1 MSTRITNTRIYGA
14 GETHRGK
21 VRPSNQ
27 DVLIV
32 EPGLGLYAVLD
43 GMGGAK
49 AGERA
54 AQVAREAI
62 VGFVRAHGAS
72 KRYTRSDL
80 LEFAIDAAAS
90 AVYTAGAEQV
100 DYEGMG
106 TTVVACL
113 AIEPDR
119 IVIGHAGDSRAYL
132 LRGGSLRALTR
143 DHTLVQEFID
153 AGSMTPEQ
161 GERSNIKHVLTRNLG
176 AENGVKAEMLEQA
189 LTPGDRLLLCSDGL
203 YGGASLEALRSVLES
218 RGRPARV
225 ASQLVELAL
234 AGEALDNVSA
244 IVIDVERMD

>member
-1 MSTRITNTRIYGA
+1 MSTRITNTRICGA

-21 VRPSNQ
+21 VRSSNQ
-27 DVLIV
+27 DLLIL

-62 VGFVRAHGAS
+62 IGFVRAHGAS
-72 KRYTRSDL
+72 KRYTRREL

-100 DYEGMG
+100 DCEGMG

-113 AIEPDR
+113 AIEPDG

-132 LRGGSLRALTR
+132 VRDGNLRALTR

-153 AGSMTPEQ
+153 AGSMSPEQ
-161 GERSNIKHVLTRNLG
+161 GEQSSIKHVLTRNLG
-176 AENGVKAEMLEQA
+176 AENGVKAEMLEQV
-189 LTPGDRLLLCSDGL
+189 LVPSDRLLLCSDGQI
-203 YGGASLEALRSVLES
+203 
-218 RGRPARV
+218 GRAHV
-225 ASQLVELAL
+225 
-234 AGEALDNVSA
+234 
-244 IVIDVERMD
+244 